1 MYQVKNT
8 FFIGRGPIFNT
19 VVQMATESTSN
30 ESMQAQLQ
38 QGGIVGGVLLALLG
52 LLALFTPF
60 ITGLALSILLG
71 AALVVGALVHVAA
84 AFSAGSARGVLWQ
97 VVLGVVY
104 GVVGISILVNPILGL
119 TTLTVL
125 VIAFF
130 AIEGI
135 VELGWA
141 VTGQGSPVWLGLS
154 GVISLL
160 LAGMLLVGF
169 PATALWAVGVL
180 FGVDLLITGITMA
193 MHGRSETAATTAET
207 PSETMG

>member
-1 MYQVKNT
+1 
-8 FFIGRGPIFNT
+8 
-19 VVQMATESTSN
+19 MATESTTN

-71 AALVVGALVHVAA
+71 AALVVGALIHVAA
-84 AFSAGSARGVLWQ
+84 AFSAGSARGVIWQ

-104 GVVGISILVNPILGL
+104 GVVGISILANPILGL
-119 TTLTVL
+119 TTLTIL

-130 AIEGI
+130 AVEGI
-135 VELGWA
+135 VQLGWA
-141 VTGQGSPVWLGLS
+141 VTGAGSPLWLGLS
-154 GVISLL
+154 GAISLL

-169 PATALWAVGVL
+169 PASALWAVGVL
-180 FGVDLLITGITMA
+180 FGVDLLVTGLSMIA
-193 MHGRSETAATTAET
+193 HSRAARETTVAET
-207 PSETMG
+207 P

>member
-1 MYQVKNT
+1 
-8 FFIGRGPIFNT
+8 
-19 VVQMATESTSN
+19 MATESTTN

-71 AALVVGALVHVAA
+71 AALVVGALIHVAA

-97 VVLGVVY
+97 VVLGIVY
-104 GVVGISILVNPILGL
+104 GVVGISILANPILGL
-119 TTLTVL
+119 TTLTIL

-130 AIEGI
+130 AVEGI
-135 VELGWA
+135 VQLVWA
-141 VTGQGSPVWLGLS
+141 VTGAGSPLWLGTS

-180 FGVDLLITGITMA
+180 FGVDLLVTGITMA
-193 MHGRSETAATTAET
+193 LHGRSERETTVSETTAEAA
-207 PSETMG
+207 G

>member
-1 MYQVKNT
+1 
-8 FFIGRGPIFNT
+8 
-19 VVQMATESTSN
+19 MATESLST
-30 ESMQAQLQ
+30 ESMQTQLQ
-38 QGGIVGGVLLALLG
+38 RGGVVGGVLLALLG

-60 ITGLALSILLG
+60 LTGLALSILLG

-84 AFSAGSARGVLWQ
+84 AFSAGSAMNVVWQ

-104 GVVGISILVNPILGL
+104 GAVGIAILANPVLGL

-125 VIAFF
+125 IIAFF
-130 AIEGI
+130 LAEGI
-135 VELGWA
+135 LQLGWA
-141 VTGQGSPVWLGLS
+141 AAGEGSRLWLGLS

-180 FGVDLLITGITMA
+180 FGVNLLVTGISMA
-193 MHGRSETAATTAET
+193 MHGRSETAATAAET